1 MFLPLANLNQ
11 KLYLKQWFLPNRA
24 ANINLPPAFHSCIA
38 VIIRLYI
45 FKNLIHTTFILSTK
59 KIFFII

>member
-24 ANINLPPAFHSCIA
+24 ANINFAPHISLQYSGNNPT
-38 VIIRLYI
+38 VYI
-45 FKNLIHTTFILSTK
+45 
-59 KIFFII
+59 